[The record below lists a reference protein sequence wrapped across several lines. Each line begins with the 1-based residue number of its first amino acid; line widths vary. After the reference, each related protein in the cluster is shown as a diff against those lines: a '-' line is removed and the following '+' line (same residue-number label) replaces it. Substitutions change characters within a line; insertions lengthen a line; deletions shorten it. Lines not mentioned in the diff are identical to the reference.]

1 MRRPADTP
9 LALQHAISLWRAAL
23 RLAPDGLYA
32 EQYRRA
38 LADAEARLAAIMKRS
53 R

>member
-9 LALQHAISLWRAAL
+9 HALQHAISIWRAAL
-23 RLAPDGLYA
+23 RLAPNGPYSD
-32 EQYRRA
+32 QYRRA
-38 LADAEARLAAIMKRS
+38 LADAEARLAAITKRG